1 MSRFAAVLAVCVL
14 VCLAVVSASDSLR
27 PGGAQSADQAVTITL
42 VHLNDIYEIQPV
54 EGGKSGGPAR
64 VATVIERL
72 KAANPAV
79 LTTLGGDYL
88 SPSALGTARVDGQRL
103 AGRQMVDVLNVM
115 GLDWATFGNHEF
127 DVSEAAFR
135 AHLTQARFRIVS
147 TNATDVNGQPF
158 PGVPTSAIVPVTVGG
173 RTIRIGLIGVV
184 VGSTKAPYVKYRD
197 PIQASQEE
205 VAKLRGQVDA
215 IVALTHLSL
224 SQDTD
229 FVTQVPDIDIVLGGH
244 EHENWLLRRG
254 PRFVPIIKADANVRS
269 LAIVS
274 LTFGAPGARPVVSAQ
289 FQVIDHTIPSS
300 AAVEQVAK
308 RWTDIGFEAFRRD
321 GFTPEAV
328 VATST
333 EDLDGRESTVRN
345 RPGRL
350 TDLIVAA
357 IAREANTVDVALFN
371 GGSVRIDDV
380 VPAGPITEYDIIRIL
395 PFGGK
400 IVKATFEGALLARVL
415 DTGVN
420 NQGLG
425 GYLHPLGARWE
436 NGAWHVAGKPLDP
449 AARYRVAL
457 TDFLLTGGEV
467 NMGFLTRTNPQVH
480 DVQDLRDIR
489 RAVIEELAR
498 TYAPTSCA
506 CPTSGAAVRW

>member
-1 MSRFAAVLAVCVL
+1 M
-14 VCLAVVSASDSLR
+14 
-27 PGGAQSADQAVTITL
+27 
-42 VHLNDIYEIQPV
+42 
-54 EGGKSGGPAR
+54 
-64 VATVIERL
+64 
-72 KAANPAV
+72 
-79 LTTLGGDYL
+79 
-88 SPSALGTARVDGQRL
+88 
-103 AGRQMVDVLNVM
+103 
-115 GLDWATFGNHEF
+115 
-127 DVSEAAFR
+127 
-135 AHLTQARFRIVS
+135 
-147 TNATDVNGQPF
+147 
-158 PGVPTSAIVPVTVGG
+158 
-173 RTIRIGLIGVV
+173 
-184 VGSTKAPYVKYRD
+184 KYRA

-229 FVTQVPDIDIVLGGH
+229 FVTQVPDIDVVLGGH

-308 RWTDIGFEAFRRD
+308 RWTDIGFEAFRRE

-400 IVKATFEGALLARVL
+400 IVTATFEGALLARVL

-498 TYAPTSCA
+498 TYGGQTLN
-506 CPTSGAAVRW
+506 

>member
-1 MSRFAAVLAVCVL
+1 MSRITALVAACLV
-14 VCLAVVSASDSLR
+14 VCLSAGGWLAAQDPVTPAVSAQ
-27 PGGAQSADQAVTITL
+27 PATVTL
-42 VHLNDIYEIQPV
+42 VHLNDIYEILPV
-54 EGGKSGGPAR
+54 EGGRSGGPAR

-72 KAANPAV
+72 KAAHPAV

-88 SPSALGTARVDGQRL
+88 SPSALGTARIEGQPL

-135 AHLTQARFRIVS
+135 AHLVQARFRIVS
-147 TNATDVNGQPF
+147 TNVTDASGQPF
-158 PGVPTSAIVPVTVGG
+158 PGVPTSAVIPVKVGT
-173 RTIRIGLIGVV
+173 RTIRLGLIGVTI
-184 VGSTKAPYVKYRD
+184 GSTKKAWVAYRD
-197 PIQASQEE
+197 PIEAARAE
-205 VAKLRGQVDA
+205 VASLRGKVDA

-224 SQDTD
+224 AQDTD
-229 FVTQVPDIDIVLGGH
+229 FVIQVPDIDVVLGGH

-254 PRFVPIIKADANVRS
+254 QRFVPIIKADANVRS

-274 LTFGAPGARPVVSAQ
+274 LTFGAAGTKPVVSAS
-289 FQVIDHTIPSS
+289 FQVIDDTVPS
-300 AAVEQVAK
+300 APAVEAVAR
-308 RWTDIGFEAFRRD
+308 RWTSIGFEAFRRD
-321 GFTPEAV
+321 GFDPDAV
-328 VATST
+328 VTTTT

-350 TDLIVAA
+350 TDIIAASLAHEVATA
-357 IAREANTVDVALFN
+357 DVALFN

-400 IVKATFEGALLARVL
+400 VVTATLTGALLARVL
-415 DTGVN
+415 ETGVS

-425 GYLHPLGARWE
+425 GYLHAWGVRWE
-436 NGAWHVAGKPLDP
+436 GGAWRVHGKPLDP
-449 AARYRVAL
+449 AARYIVAM

-467 NMGFLTRTNPQVH
+467 NLGFLTRTNPEVGA
-480 DVQDLRDIR
+480 VQEFRDIR
-489 RAVIEELAR
+489 RVVIEGLAR
-498 TYAPTSCA
+498 TFP
-506 CPTSGAAVRW
+506 SGPDAVF